1 MWELSYYVGFS
12 PPHLF
17 PFFSILRFLFH
28 FFPPSFST
36 AAFIYS
42 VQVLLGRS
50 FFLFF
55 KVLSQKSVLL
65 FSQLPSCLC
74 VQTTSTVCRVG
85 FMFMFSVK
93 VEFIILSCL
102 VFPYIFL
109 KNLISVLCILLL
121 CFCVTFKSFLPEFLF
136 FIAERKKTRQNIN
149 SRQKIHLASLKK
161 IKYSTTTG
169 RTIHVF

>member
-55 KVLSQKSVLL
+55 KVLPQKSVLL

-74 VQTTSTVCRVG
+74 VRTTSTVCRVG
-85 FMFMFSVK
+85 FMFKSRV
-93 VEFIILSCL
+93 
-102 VFPYIFL
+102 YY
-109 KNLISVLCILLL
+109 SVLLGFSL
-121 CFCVTFKSFLPEFLF
+121 CFSEESYFCSLYFTFMFLCYVQIF
-136 FIAERKKTRQNIN
+136 FA
-149 SRQKIHLASLKK
+149 
-161 IKYSTTTG
+161 G
-169 RTIHVF
+169 VFVFYC

>member
-1 MWELSYYVGFS
+1 MWVFLLHIFFHSFRSCVFCFTSSHLVFPLPLLFIRSKFFWVVLSFFSLKSCLKNPSYYFLNSHPVYVS
-12 PPHLF
+12 KPPQL
-17 PFFSILRFLFH
+17 SAEL
-28 FFPPSFST
+28 
-36 AAFIYS
+36 
-42 VQVLLGRS
+42 VLCS
-50 FFLFF
+50 
-55 KVLSQKSVLL
+55 
-65 FSQLPSCLC
+65 
-74 VQTTSTVCRVG
+74 
-85 FMFMFSVK
+85 K